1 MQYPYIEYPYMMQYP
16 YMYYPYMSHTQ
27 MLYQG
32 MPNFQ
37 EMFALVQEMYEMV
50 KVMYA
55 TEYPP
60 T

>member
-1 MQYPYIEYPYMMQYP
+1 MNIHCPPMMQYP
-16 YMYYPYMSHTQ
+16 YTYYPYMSHTQ